1 MLRAADRMRQREQA
15 IWRQADLSL
24 YPSEEEADIAAAL
37 QPGCGIRPIV
47 PYSFER
53 FAAPRAAPAGSEII
67 FVAGFGHPP
76 NEDAACWFVAEVLP
90 LVRQQ
95 VPEAFLSIIG
105 SNPTAAVR
113 ALAGAGAAAEDT
125 GAGDDGAEA
134 AIAGY
139 GAPGDGANKDSVAGD
154 GAVKAGAT
162 AGDAG
167 EDGAAGPGAATDAAA
182 SGGVEDAATS
192 RGVAIFANVSD
203 AELAAAYARAR
214 VAVVPLR
221 CGAGVKL
228 KVVEALREGVPL
240 VTTPVGAQGLPG
252 IWQVVAVA
260 EEAAPFAAAVVALLR
275 DDAAWESGCSAQ
287 LAFGRRHFSGDA
299 MRTTLLGTLGI
310 KQPGP
315 TQPDVKSNGPQRDEA
330 HEQAA

>member
-240 VTTPVGAQGLPG
+240 VTTPVGAQGLPSLS
-252 IWQVVAVA
+252 QV
-260 EEAAPFAAAVVALLR
+260 AAVEDDPAAFAQAVIALLQ
-275 DDAAWESGCSAQ
+275 DDAAWRRTSRAQ
-287 LAFGRRHFSGDA
+287 IAFARRHFSRQA
-299 MRTTLLGTLGI
+299 MADTLLRAMAVLPHRT
-310 KQPGP
+310 
-315 TQPDVKSNGPQRDEA
+315 
-330 HEQAA
+330 